1 MSEITVTEHEI
12 RPYFDMEGFMTLS
25 QESRLGGA
33 TLERLCKLWE
43 EWMPQLKVCEIKTAK
58 ISYLAV
64 WLPESVEQQVDAA
77 WEKSPSDGW
86 QDNNLA
92 QYMCMAA
99 VQEVLPQVE
108 DAGCAPAPRPTEALR
123 EALSGLGLEYREDAP
138 TLNRRF
144 ALVTIIPSRAAA
156 RSAICSPTAPRDRA
170 RARLPVWCCPATSRA
185 PTNRH
190 DPVAPGPQGSGA
202 SVRDG

>member
-1 MSEITVTEHEI
+1 MPARRDCERDYRYGT
-12 RPYFDMEGFMTLS
+12 RDPFRYFDMEGFMALS

-92 QYMCMAA
+92 QCTAHMAA

-123 EALSGLGLEYREDAP
+123 EALSGLGLEYRAEMP
-138 TLNRRF
+138 
-144 ALVTIIPSRAAA
+144 P
-156 RSAICSPTAPRDRA
+156 P
-170 RARLPVWCCPATSRA
+170 
-185 PTNRH
+185 
-190 DPVAPGPQGSGA
+190 
-202 SVRDG
+202 